1 MDAEFWHKLWDTN
14 NIGFHNKEVNQLF
27 LENFPKL
34 ELKKNTRIFIPLCGK
49 TVDIKYLLDNG
60 YRVVGI
66 ELNENAVKELFSSLR
81 IEASITTIGSLLL
94 FSAENIDIFVGDIF
108 ELNKLTLGKVDI
120 IYDRGAIVALPS
132 EIRKNYTLLL
142 VSITNNAPQLI
153 ITYEY
158 EQNLMEGPPFS
169 VKESQL
175 KAYYNDYYNLRLLE
189 VVKPKAFNKL
199 DISEAV
205 WSLSQITK

>member
-94 FSAENIDIFVGDIF
+94 YSAKNIDIFVGDIF